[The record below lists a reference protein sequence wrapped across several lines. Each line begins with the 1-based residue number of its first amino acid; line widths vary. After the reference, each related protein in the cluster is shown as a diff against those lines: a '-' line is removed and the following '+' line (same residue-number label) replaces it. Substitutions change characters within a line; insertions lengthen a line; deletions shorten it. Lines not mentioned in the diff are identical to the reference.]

1 MADLVGIFAASHT
14 PVMLN
19 FPEAIPDE
27 QREEIFSAFRTVG
40 EKLREAKPDVLIVVS
55 DDHLHN
61 FFLDNLP
68 AFCVGAAGSYV
79 TPIEHWLK
87 ATKRTLRG
95 CPEFSAHLLE
105 TAFKEG
111 FDPAFSLDLT
121 LDHGALTP
129 LELAGLSDELAIV
142 PLLVNCVQPPLPT
155 MTRCLQ
161 WGKMLRKAIESY
173 SSNSRIAILA
183 TGGISHD
190 IATPRM
196 GLVNEEFDQKFI
208 SLLAEGDDPALLSF
222 ATEQVHTAGNGAEEI
237 RNWLIAHGAANGM
250 PGLPIFYKAVANW
263 YTGIG
268 LASWAIEGSKNGE

>member
-1 MADLVGIFAASHT
+1 MAELVGIFAASHT

-19 FPEAIPDE
+19 FPDAIPDE
-27 QREEIFSAFRTVG
+27 QRGEIFAAFSSIG
-40 EKLREAKPDVLIVVS
+40 ERLRAARPDVLVIVA

-68 AFCVGAAGSYV
+68 AFCIGAADQYA

-87 ATKRTLRG
+87 APKRILKG
-95 CPEFSAHLLE
+95 AQAFSTHLLH
-105 TAFKEG
+105 TAFDEG
-111 FDPAFSLDLT
+111 FDPALSMQLT

-142 PLLVNCVQPPLPT
+142 PLLINCVQPPLPT
-155 MTRCLQ
+155 MARCLA
-161 WGKMLRKAIESY
+161 WGKLLRKAIDSY
-173 SSNSRIAILA
+173 DSDQRVAILA

-196 GLVNEEFDQKFI
+196 GLVNEAFDRQFLK
-208 SLLAEGDDPALLSF
+208 LLESGSDEALLKH

-237 RNWLIAHGAANGM
+237 RNWLVAHGAANGQ
-250 PGLPIFYKAVANW
+250 GAHTIFYKPVEKW

-268 LASWAIEGSKNGE
+268 LACWEAWR